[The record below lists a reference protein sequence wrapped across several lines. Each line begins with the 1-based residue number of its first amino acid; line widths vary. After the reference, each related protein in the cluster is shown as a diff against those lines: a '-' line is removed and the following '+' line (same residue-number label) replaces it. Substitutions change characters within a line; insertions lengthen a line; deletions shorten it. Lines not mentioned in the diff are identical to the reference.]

1 MIQRNTIDSIFLP
14 VKLVVLGYVKPPN
27 NMGKIFSKISKWV
40 YTKVKNFV
48 SPILGLYYD
57 GKKTVY
63 QQPNTS
69 PGESF
74 VTSSRMEKM
83 SDSFVELDS
92 QLTGKNE
99 EFYRLHPKLDLVNLD
114 FHDGIEEQKT
124 SI

>member
-1 MIQRNTIDSIFLP
+1 
-14 VKLVVLGYVKPPN
+14 
-27 NMGKIFSKISKWV
+27 MGKIFSKISKWV

-57 GKKTVY
+57 NKKT
-63 QQPNTS
+63 
-69 PGESF
+69 GESF
-74 VTSSRMEKM
+74 VTSSQMEKM

>member
-1 MIQRNTIDSIFLP
+1 
-14 VKLVVLGYVKPPN
+14 
-27 NMGKIFSKISKWV
+27 MGKIFSKILKWV

>member
-1 MIQRNTIDSIFLP
+1 
-14 VKLVVLGYVKPPN
+14 
-27 NMGKIFSKISKWV
+27 MGKIFSKISKWV

-57 GKKTVY
+57 NKKTVY
-63 QQPNTS
+63 HQPNTS